1 MWMALANLPLNEA
14 EVLKRIG
21 DLEARLKMRGDRPEP
36 DIPDLDSI
44 PSPTAIQTARDRA
57 RCCDYFICRL
67 SLF

>member
-21 DLEARLKMRGDRPEP
+21 DLEARLKMRGHRPEP

-44 PSPTAIQTARDRA
+44 PSPTAIQTARDHA
-57 RCCDYFICRL
+57 RCCDDFICQL
-67 SLF
+67 SL

>member
-44 PSPTAIQTARDRA
+44 PSPTAIQTARDRT

-67 SLF
+67 SL

>member
-44 PSPTAIQTARDRA
+44 PSPAAIQTARDLA